1 MLSGDNSFAV
11 IGKMLDGCAK
21 RHEIIAAN
29 LANTET
35 PGYKRAEVRFENQ
48 LAEAISRNDK
58 AAIEAA
64 VFEIGETSGLKARP
78 DGNNVDFGFELG
90 EMTRNTLAF
99 STFAQLAASRVRRYR
114 EAIGGG

>member
-1 MLSGDNSFAV
+1 MLSGDNSFAI

-35 PGYKRAEVRFENQ
+35 PGYKRIGVQFEKQ
-48 LAEAISRNDK
+48 LAQAIGRNDRT
-58 AAIEAA
+58 AIEE
-64 VFEIGETSGLKARP
+64 VTPETGETPGLKARA

-90 EMTRNTLAF
+90 EMTRNTLVF
-99 STFAQLAASRVRRYR
+99 STFAQLAASRIRRYR
-114 EAIGGG
+114 EAIGG